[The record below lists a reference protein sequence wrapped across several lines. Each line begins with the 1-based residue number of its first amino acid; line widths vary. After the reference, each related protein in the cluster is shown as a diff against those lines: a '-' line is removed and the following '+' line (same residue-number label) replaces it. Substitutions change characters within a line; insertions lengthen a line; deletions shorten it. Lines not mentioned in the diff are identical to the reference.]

1 MTIQGEFMPALP
13 QNRLKRALAAG
24 QKQIGFWL
32 TLASPN
38 ATEIAATAGF
48 DWLLIDMEH
57 SPNDFADII
66 HHLRAAEGGT
76 AEPVVRIPWNEP
88 VLVKRLLDI
97 GVRSLMF
104 PYVQTVDEA
113 KRAVA
118 STRYPPQGIRGIAGT
133 TRATAYGRVKDYAGI
148 AADEICVVVQAETT
162 KALDAATDIAKV
174 DGVDCIFIG
183 PNDLSAGMGHI
194 GNSAAPEVQRT
205 IARGLANIK
214 AGGKAPGILEFKE
227 DAAKKYLAAGFQ
239 MIAVG
244 GDGGMLA
251 RGTEAMA
258 QSYKK

>member
-1 MTIQGEFMPALP
+1 MPALP

-57 SPNDFADII
+57 SPNDLNDVI

-76 AEPVVRIPWNEP
+76 AEPVVRIPWNDP
-88 VLVKRLLDI
+88 VTVKRLLDI

-133 TRATAYGRVKDYAGI
+133 TRATSYGRVKDYAKL
-148 AADEICVVVQAETT
+148 AASEICVVVQAETT
-162 KALDAATDIAKV
+162 KALDAATDIAKL
-174 DGVDCIFIG
+174 DGVDCVFIG
-183 PNDLSAGMGHI
+183 PNDLSASMGHI
-194 GNSAAPEVQRT
+194 GNTGAPEVQSV
-205 IARGLANIK
+205 IAKGYERIR
-214 AGGKAPGILEFKE
+214 AGGKAAGILEFKDE
-227 DAAKKYLAAGFQ
+227 NARKYLSAGFQ

-258 QSYKK
+258 KSFKA